1 MEVGPMGTMV
11 IATDPQG
18 NAFGL
23 WQSGEHTGYRVL
35 NEHGSLVWTEAAV
48 DDPAAAREFYAAV
61 FGFSYA
67 EVPGAEGYTTFATG
81 DRLLGGLGGHQPGS
95 PKGWT
100 ACFAV
105 DSTDDAV
112 ATVESGGGKV
122 TMAPMDTEY
131 GRFAVVEDPWG
142 APLSVMEPPKGS

>member
-1 MEVGPMGTMV
+1 MQSAGASGARRPGGTHRS
-11 IATDPQG
+11 PWG
-18 NAFGL
+18 
-23 WQSGEHTGYRVL
+23 
-35 NEHGSLVWTEAAV
+35 AV
-48 DDPAAAREFYAAV
+48 A
-61 FGFSYA
+61 
-67 EVPGAEGYTTFATG
+67 G
-81 DRLLGGLGGHQPGS
+81 DRPLGGLGGHQPGS

-122 TMAPMDTEY
+122 TMAPMDTEF

-142 APLSVMEPPKGS
+142 APLSVMQPPKDS